1 MRCDTGTSR
10 TVGSSLH
17 DDFRFF
23 RGWLRQPRLVG
34 SVIPTSWRMAK
45 RMASVIDAN
54 SPLPVLELGPG
65 TGVTTRAMLAR
76 GIDAGR
82 IVSVEYSPEFI
93 KRLRADIPGVD
104 FVQGDAFDLGTTLG
118 PHAGSTFDCVISSLP
133 LLHFP
138 LARRIALMEDV
149 LDRIPRGRPVLQFS
163 YGLTPSVPRGSG
175 NYTVERLDIIL
186 RNIPPAQLWIY
197 RRPA

>member
-1 MRCDTGTSR
+1 MRRETGTSKA
-10 TVGSSLH
+10 VGSTLH
-17 DDFRFF
+17 DDLRFF
-23 RGWLRQPRLVG
+23 RRWLRQPRLVG
-34 SVIPTSWRMAK
+34 SVVPTSWRMAK
-45 RMASVIDAN
+45 RMASVIDLN

-76 GIDAGR
+76 GVDPQR
-82 IVSVEYSPEFI
+82 IVSVEYSPEFVR
-93 KRLRADIPGVD
+93 KLRTDILGVE
-104 FVQGDAFDLGTTLG
+104 FIQGDAFDLETTLG
-118 PHAGSTFDCVISSLP
+118 KHAGSTFDCVISSLP

-163 YGLTPSVPRGSG
+163 YGLMPSVPRGSG
-175 NYTVERLDIIL
+175 SYTVERLDIIL